1 VPPQKCPSAEMPQCR
16 CVEGLPVLEG
26 CQASDVEM
34 PNCQRVASPVAD
46 ADAMDFT
53 DEDEGRTMSGVRW
66 V

>member
-1 VPPQKCPSAEMPQCR
+1 MPTCAAPEVLQCR

-26 CQASDVEM
+26 CQASVVEM
-34 PNCQRVASPVAD
+34 PNCRRVASPVAD

-53 DEDEGRTMSGVRW
+53 DEDEGRTMSGVRL